1 MPPFPH
7 LAGPARRPI
16 SLKLV
21 SVDERVTT
29 LACLSTWLDNV
40 VASVP
45 ELAVCHHKDGV
56 VRGYETLKTED
67 IPALCDPAFD
77 PAEVLG
83 YGRGVLAFL
92 QRNCTKDKAQYWLHR
107 DAASGTLQLYDVEA
121 VTQQV
126 SQGGHENGDDA
137 AGSEAQAAAAGL
149 PPGASS
155 VSGASMGML
164 CFRLAHKLP
173 EAAAGAR
180 ADRWRL
186 LEQALSMLLRDDGAP
201 AEAEAAEAAASVL
214 ADLAALC
221 LYPDAEERLAG
232 EAEAAQ
238 SGAGDGAASKQ
249 LPLGAV
255 AQLQLPAPPPAAA
268 ATSAALPPLALAGA
282 SWAAIVPDA
291 GLAAALR
298 RLRRARRVLRST
310 GRASA
315 AGDAAEAAATA
326 LAGAV
331 LLEQG
336 RRRYA
341 CGALGASLAAAQ
353 AAAALSPHAAAALGL
368 LADVRAALRMPRSA
382 DDAAAHAAQWHA
394 ATSDAEPTE
403 ASPNKDGPGL
413 EPEAQREA
421 AVAAYG
427 EALQAASRLQG
438 RVAAPGGAS
447 AGGAS
452 TGINATRLQLAADWE
467 LTGCATAEALRA
479 LRRRQASLHNEA
491 GQAGM
496 SAASR
501 RGADAAAA
509 LDTAERAFAAAA
521 SAFDAAG
528 DAANAALVR
537 RNLAHA
543 HRQRALL
550 ALPRHPECCADATA
564 WRLAEYAS
572 AAEACRA
579 AARGLRRRD
588 AQPDVWDVVQLEL
601 AQCQLAEGVLR
612 LSTLSSGDAPAPD
625 GDAAQHAA
633 AVAALT
639 AAAQALGALGPRAAA
654 DAAVAHYH
662 LGECLSRPLLAG
674 ASASASPMRDR
685 AAASRAEALPAR
697 HLQKALA
704 FFAPATY
711 PADHAR
717 IRLKLAALAEAGAHY
732 DRAVV
737 QITAAGAALQAGL
750 PEALQTALDA
760 ALLRALQE
768 AARAAPPG
776 PRAERAR
783 AAYAAALRAK
793 AAGVPL
799 AERLAAAAPAQTQR
813 DE

>member
-1 MPPFPH
+1 M
-7 LAGPARRPI
+7 
-16 SLKLV
+16 
-21 SVDERVTT
+21 TT

-56 VRGYETLKTED
+56 VRGYDTLKTED

-121 VTQQV
+121 VMQQV
-126 SQGGHENGDDA
+126 SQGHENGDEA
-137 AGSEAQAAAAGL
+137 AGSEAQAAAPGL

-186 LEQALSMLLRDDGAP
+186 LEQALSMLLRDDGAA

-214 ADLAALC
+214 SDLAALC
-221 LYPDAEERLAG
+221 LYSDAEERLAD
-232 EAEAAQ
+232 EAQTAQ
-238 SGAGDGAASKQ
+238 SGAGDDAASKPG
-249 LPLGAV
+249 LPLVPGAV
-255 AQLQLPAPPPAAA
+255 AQLQLPAPPAAA
-268 ATSAALPPLALAGA
+268 AASSALPPLALAGA
-282 SWAAIVPDA
+282 AWAASVPDA

-298 RLRRARRVLRST
+298 RLRRARRVLRSA

-326 LAGAV
+326 LTGAV

-341 CGALGASLAAAQ
+341 CGALGAALAAAQ

-394 ATSDAEPTE
+394 ATSDAEPTD
-403 ASPNKDGPGL
+403 ASLNKDGPGL
-413 EPEAQREA
+413 EPDAQREA

-438 RVAAPGGAS
+438 RVAAPGGATGAAS
-447 AGGAS
+447 AGVS
-452 TGINATRLQLAADWE
+452 ATRLQLASDWE

-501 RGADAAAA
+501 RGFYAGEA

-550 ALPRHPECCADATA
+550 ALPRHADCGADATA

-601 AQCQLAEGVLR
+601 SQCQLAEGVLR
-612 LSTLSSGDAPAPD
+612 LSTLSSGDGPAPD

-639 AAAQALGALGPRAAA
+639 AAAQALGALGPRAAS

-674 ASASASPMRDR
+674 AAASASPMRDR
-685 AAASRAEALPAR
+685 AAAARAEALPAR

-704 FFAPATY
+704 FFTPATY

-732 DRAVV
+732 DRAVT
-737 QITAAGAALQAGL
+737 QISAAGAALQAGL
-750 PEALQTALDA
+750 PEALETALDA